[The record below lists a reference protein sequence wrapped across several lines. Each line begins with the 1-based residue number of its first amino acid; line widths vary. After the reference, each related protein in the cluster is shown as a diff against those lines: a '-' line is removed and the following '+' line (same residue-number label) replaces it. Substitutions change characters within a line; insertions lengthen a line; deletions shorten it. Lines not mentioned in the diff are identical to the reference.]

1 MKMIFKFSF
10 FIYFLIFAKPLFSQQ
25 LVVLECKYKIIV
37 SDKNGLNMTN
47 RTYLIA
53 EEKILSFIE
62 NDTSKATLAD
72 FNNQTIKVKSLSGAV
87 YNFNMS
93 ESRIPMNV
101 KLITDSINGFI
112 GNFLI
117 TNIGGDEKISL
128 VLDSLTKIPKYNG
141 EGFFD
146 VFDNGFGFLPIK
158 GVKEAISPIEGHGK
172 ITWTISLISKKV
184 SIVDANLFR
193 ID

>member
-1 MKMIFKFSF
+1 MTFKLSLFIF
-10 FIYFLIFAKPLFSQQ
+10 FLIFTKSLFSQQ
-25 LVVLECKYKIIV
+25 VAVLECKYKITA
-37 SDKNGLNMTN
+37 SDKGGSQVTI

-53 EEKILSFIE
+53 EDKILSFIE

-72 FNNQTIKVKSLSGAV
+72 FNNQTIKVKSLSGAIF
-87 YNFNMS
+87 NFEMS

-101 KLITDSINGFI
+101 KFITDSINGFI
-112 GNFLI
+112 GNSLI

-128 VLDSLTKIPKYNG
+128 VLDSLTKIPKYKG

-158 GVKEAISPIEGHGK
+158 GVKEAISPIAGHGK

-184 SIVDANLFR
+184 SIVNANLFR

>member
-1 MKMIFKFSF
+1 
-10 FIYFLIFAKPLFSQQ
+10 
-25 LVVLECKYKIIV
+25 
-37 SDKNGLNMTN
+37 
-47 RTYLIA
+47 
-53 EEKILSFIE
+53 
-62 NDTSKATLAD
+62 
-72 FNNQTIKVKSLSGAV
+72 
-87 YNFNMS
+87 MS

-101 KLITDSINGFI
+101 KLIRDSINGFI

-158 GVKEAISPIEGHGK
+158 GIKEAISPIEGHGK

>member
-1 MKMIFKFSF
+1 MIFKFSF
-10 FIYFLIFAKPLFSQQ
+10 FVYFLIFAKSLFSQQ
-25 LVVLECKYKIIV
+25 LVVLECKYIIIV
-37 SDKNGLNMTN
+37 SDKDGLNMTN

-101 KLITDSINGFI
+101 KLIRDSINGFI

>member
-1 MKMIFKFSF
+1 
-10 FIYFLIFAKPLFSQQ
+10 
-25 LVVLECKYKIIV
+25 
-37 SDKNGLNMTN
+37 MTN

-101 KLITDSINGFI
+101 KLIRDSINGFI

-158 GVKEAISPIEGHGK
+158 GIKEAISPIEGHGK